1 MVSPTDIWAIGLPA
15 SIYHW
20 DGTAWSQVSTPPP
33 PFGPDVLYGLAAAA
47 SNDVWAVGSQGGGES
62 SRILAS
68 FTGDGTAWTYVCCT
82 SSAAGA
88 APAGGIGTLDDLF
101 DVAALG
107 NGTARVVGE
116 RMTDINPVAT
126 LFGNCTIAGCSIY
139 PSASGVYNA
148 ISEDGVWIGG
158 GTPNSQ
164 TLIAGPNTSAPDVGD
179 IRDIAVV
186 APNSVWATGRTGIIR
201 WDGTAWAVVPAPA
214 PTTGTGWQAIDGVA
228 ANDVWAANGDGT
240 LWHWDGSGWTAA
252 NLPGLTVRGID
263 MTGPVGWAGHH
274 RLGQHADHPAL

>member
-1 MVSPTDIWAIGLPA
+1 MAWNDTRSGDQDILVAKGLLARPAGSTPTPTPPPNTPTATWTPGPTNTPTPTVTGTPPTATPITPVTTTATATIALTATATATRTGTPPATVTPVCGTGWQVAHQGTNFGTQDVTVVSPTDIWAIGLPA

-47 SNDVWAVGSQGGGES
+47 SNDVWAVGSQGGG
-62 SRILAS
+62 S
-68 FTGDGTAWTYVCCT
+68 FSYPRVLHWDGTAWTYVCCT

-88 APAGGIGTLDDLF
+88 APAGGIGQLDDLF

-139 PSASGVYNA
+139 PSR
-148 ISEDGVWIGG
+148 IG
-158 GTPNSQ
+158 
-164 TLIAGPNTSAPDVGD
+164 
-179 IRDIAVV
+179 
-186 APNSVWATGRTGIIR
+186 
-201 WDGTAWAVVPAPA
+201 
-214 PTTGTGWQAIDGVA
+214 
-228 ANDVWAANGDGT
+228 
-240 LWHWDGSGWTAA
+240 
-252 NLPGLTVRGID
+252 
-263 MTGPVGWAGHH
+263 
-274 RLGQHADHPAL
+274 RL